1 MPIEIRNEITRSIG
15 RDAQKPL
22 PGSVAAPP
30 PAHGGLQRVRDRVI
44 VIAPSA
50 MIGQGIADILR
61 GVRPELQIDH
71 AARAGLTESDVQPD
85 VRLVVQ
91 CVRDWPD
98 PAAEAPRAWLERV
111 PVMLLV
117 PRPDALVEAAA
128 RRAGYVAVVPFTE
141 RAVAVLA
148 KASEILDGHD
158 QLRRAP
164 RAGSIPAPLGL
175 AGSAGAG
182 ALSART
188 E

>member
-1 MPIEIRNEITRSIG
+1 
-15 RDAQKPL
+15 
-22 PGSVAAPP
+22 
-30 PAHGGLQRVRDRVI
+30 
-44 VIAPSA
+44 

-61 GVRPELQIDH
+61 GVGPELQIDH
-71 AARAGLTESDVQPD
+71 AARVGLTESDVQPD

-91 CVRDWPD
+91 CMRDWPD

-128 RRAGYVAVVPFTE
+128 RRAGYAAVVPFTE
-141 RAVAVLA
+141 RAIAVLA
-148 KASEILDGHD
+148 KASELLDGHD

-175 AGSAGAG
+175 AGSAGA
-182 ALSART
+182 SAT
-188 E
+188 S